1 MAPPRDQVFLLDFE
15 RSEEVQPLRVVH
27 HGLAYMGEAI
37 AARHWDPSWGRP
49 LEGDSYFRVVVLME
63 PATVRPE
70 GVQDSRIAVCVPGR
84 RRSARAWERSAREL
98 ATLREARTLY
108 QTGRGQAGGPIDG
121 FLEEEQERLQDLVAE
136 EEAGRYRAGYLQ
148 SPTVF
153 SEDLDK
159 IFEGPYP
166 SAWVRRVAEA
176 LLLWAYPSL
185 PLDPSLFPRA
195 LEPWDPGSI
204 FEALFADH
212 PGSKT
217 ALGQFGPGLGLSAP
231 ADPLSFD
238 SEGTQGEC
246 RVFGHIREALEQRQ
260 GELPWTEIHY
270 LLAHSIGLTQPL
282 ATLYLLTFVHHGAP
296 PTELSLSVGQEHAL
310 RGRRLV
316 RGAKLTREFVP
327 IIPWEPGSWGNDP
340 PMFPR
345 FLSLRYPKE
354 EVTWNDALLYTSL
367 LCPGLEEAGEESSYS
382 VQERRLV
389 DAIGGLAAD
398 AERAAGVLRYL
409 SMAIPSPNED
419 ELRSA
424 LRRTS
429 AVCQGQDYHQ
439 IYLLLRATY
448 SDPRVLFG

>member
-1 MAPPRDQVFLLDFE
+1 
-15 RSEEVQPLRVVH
+15 
-27 HGLAYMGEAI
+27 MGEAI

-159 IFEGPYP
+159 IFEGHYP

-195 LEPWDPGSI
+195 WNPGTR
-204 FEALFADH
+204 E
-212 PGSKT
+212 
-217 ALGQFGPGLGLSAP
+217 
-231 ADPLSFD
+231 
-238 SEGTQGEC
+238 
-246 RVFGHIREALEQRQ
+246 VFSRRY
-260 GELPWTEIHY
+260 LPTI
-270 LLAHSIGLTQPL
+270 
-282 ATLYLLTFVHHGAP
+282 
-296 PTELSLSVGQEHAL
+296 
-310 RGRRLV
+310 
-316 RGAKLTREFVP
+316 RGAKR
-327 IIPWEPGSWGNDP
+327 PWPV
-340 PMFPR
+340 R
-345 FLSLRYPKE
+345 AR
-354 EVTWNDALLYTSL
+354 
-367 LCPGLEEAGEESSYS
+367 AGT
-382 VQERRLV
+382 L
-389 DAIGGLAAD
+389 G
-398 AERAAGVLRYL
+398 
-409 SMAIPSPNED
+409 PS
-419 ELRSA
+419 
-424 LRRTS
+424 
-429 AVCQGQDYHQ
+429 
-439 IYLLLRATY
+439 
-448 SDPRVLFG
+448 